1 MTYFALLTAVGEA
14 KLANAIALGE
24 DVSYTHMAVGDG
36 GGSATVPTRTQT
48 ALVNERRRAGI
59 NEIRPDPLNPA
70 QIIVEQVIP
79 ESVGGWWIREIGVFD
94 DEGDLVAVANCPDSY
109 KPLLAEGSGRTQ
121 IIRMVLLVSSA
132 ASVQLK
138 IDPTVVLAT
147 RAYADAGD
155 AAVAAFASAHATRTD
170 NPHATTK
177 TQVGLGSVENYPVA
191 TQAEAQTGTANNR
204 YMTPQRVAQAI
215 ATLAPAA
222 PVSSVAGRTGA
233 VTLTKS
239 DVGLGNVENYPVA
252 TQAEAQA
259 GTASDR
265 YMTPQRVADA
275 ISTRA
280 VPVGTVIHVA
290 GSAAPTGFIKANG
303 AAVSRATYAAL
314 FAAIGTLYGAGDGS
328 TTFNV
333 PDLRGEFVR
342 GWDDGRGIDSGRALG
357 SAQASA
363 NLSHTHT
370 GTASSS
376 GAHTHTISNVISP
389 DTGSSTSSA
398 GPGSGGGSGGS
409 FSTSSSGAHTH
420 SLTVDASGGGESRPR
435 SIALLACIKF

>member
-79 ESVGGWWIREIGVFD
+79 ESVGGWWVREIGVFD

-191 TQAEAQTGTANNR
+191 TQAEAQAGTATNR

-215 ATLAPAA
+215 STLA
-222 PVSSVAGRTGA
+222 PVSSVAGKTGA
-233 VTLTKS
+233 VTLTNS
-239 DVGLGNVENYPVA
+239 DVGLGSVENYAVA
-252 TQAEAQA
+252 SQAEAQA
-259 GTASDR
+259 GTATNR

-275 ISTRA
+275 ISTLA

-290 GSAAPTGFIKANG
+290 GSAAPTGYIKANG
-303 AAVSRATYAAL
+303 AAVSRTTYAAL
-314 FAAIGTLYGAGDGS
+314 FAAIGSLYGDGNGS

-342 GWDDGRGIDSGRALG
+342 GWDDGRGVDSGRALG
-357 SAQASA
+357 VNQMGSME
-363 NLSHTHT
+363 SHSHMQQILKT
-370 GTASSS
+370 G
-376 GAHTHTISNVISP
+376 GVSP
-389 DTGSSTSSA
+389 MVDED
-398 GPGSGGGSGGS
+398 GSGGVTGRSFATTARPDRTATYTASVGGNE
-409 FSTSSSGAHTH
+409 T
-420 SLTVDASGGGESRPR
+420 RPR
-435 SIALLACIKF
+435 NLALLACIKF